1 MNVVSV
7 MTIDAM
13 YDNVNGITV
22 TATVT
27 MTIAKI
33 VDTAV
38 DAGQVRFI
46 TRPKSRTMRAKRK
59 KNVQVR
65 ELTERRCPNEQRARE

>member
-1 MNVVSV
+1 MNVVSA

-13 YDNVNGITV
+13 YDNVNDITV

-33 VDTAV
+33 IDTAV
-38 DAGQVRFI
+38 DAV
-46 TRPKSRTMRAKRK
+46 
-59 KNVQVR
+59 
-65 ELTERRCPNEQRARE
+65 LTTAP